1 MRELKLNIESNN
13 EKDKGEKQKLNKN
26 IQKQLLGYKKKKW
39 KEKTLMKRTRKENLK
54 KRITNI
60 KKKNPSI

>member
-26 IQKQLLGYKKKKW
+26 IQKQLLGYKKKK
-39 KEKTLMKRTRKENLK
+39 
-54 KRITNI
+54 
-60 KKKNPSI
+60 

>member
-26 IQKQLLGYKKKKW
+26 IQKQLLGYKKKW
-39 KEKTLMKRTRKENLK
+39 KEKTLMKRTRKENLEK
-54 KRITNI
+54 ENNKY
-60 KKKNPSI
+60 